1 MSKIKLNFRNLPILD
16 KTAKARTIV
25 TSLTDNPDFPTPTP
39 ALAVIT
45 AAIDALEAAAATVQS
60 TRAKLKTDVSEQN
73 EKEDALNGIMSQLV
87 GYVQSVAGD
96 DETKIHSAGMDAK
109 SPKGPATSDPTLPEA
124 LSATAGDHDG
134 EMDLSWDPVPKAK
147 SYIIQV
153 SVDPPTESS
162 WKQAGVSTKSSFT
175 VTELTPGTRY
185 QFRVAA
191 VSTGGQSGWSDPAI
205 KIAP

>member
-1 MSKIKLNFRNLPILD
+1 MSKIKLNFRNLPIQE
-16 KTAKARTIV
+16 KNAKARTIV
-25 TSLTDNPDFPTPTP
+25 TSLTGNPNFPTPTP

-45 AAIDALEAAAATVQS
+45 AAIDALETSAATVQS
-60 TRAKLKTDVSEQN
+60 TRAKLKTDVSEQSAN
-73 EKEDALNGIMSQLV
+73 EDVLDGIMSQLV

-96 DETKIHSAGMDAK
+96 DETKIHSAGMDAR
-109 SPKGPATSDPTLPEA
+109 SAKGPSSSDPTLPEA
-124 LSATAGDHDG
+124 LSATVGDHDG

-153 SVDPPTESS
+153 SVDPPTDTS

-175 VTELTPGTRY
+175 VTGLTPGARY

>member
-1 MSKIKLNFRNLPILD
+1 MSKIKLNFRNLPIPT
-16 KTAKARTIV
+16 KTAKARTVV
-25 TSLTDNPDFPTPTP
+25 TSLTDNADFPTPSP

-45 AAIDALEAAAATVQS
+45 AAIDDLETSAATVQS
-60 TRAKLKTDVSEQN
+60 TRAKLKTDISEQN
-73 EKEDALNGIMSQLV
+73 EKEDALNGLMSQLV

-96 DETKIHSAGMDAK
+96 DETKIHSAGMDAR
-109 SPKGPATSDPTLPEA
+109 SAKGPASSDPTLPEA
-124 LSATAGDHDG
+124 LSATVGDHDG

-153 SVDPPTESS
+153 SVDPPTETS
-162 WKQAGVSTKSSFT
+162 WQQAGVSTKSGFT
-175 VTELTPGTRY
+175 VTGLTPGTRY

>member
-1 MSKIKLNFRNLPILD
+1 M
-16 KTAKARTIV
+16 T
-25 TSLTDNPDFPTPTP
+25 
-39 ALAVIT
+39 
-45 AAIDALEAAAATVQS
+45 
-60 TRAKLKTDVSEQN
+60 
-73 EKEDALNGIMSQLV
+73 QLV

-109 SPKGPATSDPTLPEA
+109 SAKGPATADPTLPEA
-124 LSATAGDHDG
+124 LSATVGDHDG

-153 SVDPPTESS
+153 SVDPPTDTS

-175 VTELTPGTRY
+175 VTGLTPGTRY